1 MSSAAAGTL
10 FQREVFLRAFFLLLL
25 LGFGSVR
32 VSAVSSDQPLRIY
45 NRLRDI
51 DIVSVYFW
59 SSGNISK
66 GANLLG
72 SSVIEPESCFV
83 PPLPGDTCN
92 LLLFDELGNSYGFEN
107 IVLSESDDSLGL
119 DLQHL
124 EFLAPNVDN
133 GQYPL
138 RVLNSLDGFAL
149 DRFHIVPCDS
159 TASEIDISEHRIFP
173 GRSVVIWLEEG
184 TYYLTAEDQIGRL
197 LLYERIEIG
206 AFRSDISLSE
216 ENVAQEPVPIRS
228 AGSGSLSLHV
238 RNCLPYSDL
247 TEILL
252 IPTAPMGAVLVFLE
266 DEPLLPGEELLILMD
281 SFDYLVEARDDHQ
294 STFSYLP
301 ESNGTEAVRWSI
313 SWDYLDLNF
322 SFPER

>member
-1 MSSAAAGTL
+1 M
-10 FQREVFLRAFFLLLL
+10 RAFFLLLL
-25 LGFGSVR
+25 LTLGSFQ
-32 VSAVSSDQPLRIY
+32 VSAVSHDQPLKIY

-66 GANLLG
+66 GVNLLG

-173 GRSVVIWLEEG
+173 GRSMVIWLEEG
-184 TYYLTAEDQIGRL
+184 TYSLTAEDQIGRL
-197 LLYERIEIG
+197 LLYEPVEIG
-206 AFRSDISLSE
+206 ASLNQISLSE
-216 ENVAQEPVPIRS
+216 EDVAEQTPIR
-228 AGSGSLSLHV
+228 ATGSGSLSLII
-238 RNCLPYSDL
+238 RNCLPGSSL
-247 TEILL
+247 TEVLL
-252 IPTAPMGAVLVFLE
+252 IPLDGTEAVKSFL
-266 DEPLLPGEELLILMD
+266 DDAPLLPGEEFLIRMD
-281 SFDYLVEARDDHQ
+281 SYDYLLEARDDHHGI
-294 STFSYLP
+294 FSHQP
-301 ESNGTEAVRWSI
+301 EPIGTSERSWSVT
-313 SWDYLDLNF
+313 WDYLDLDF
-322 SFPER
+322 GFPETMTTTQPGSE